1 MKLEEK
7 IYALRTGKNLSQG
20 DLADLLEVSRQSVS
34 KWETGASVPDLD
46 KLVRLAEVFGVSLD
60 ELVLDRPPQS
70 AAPAEQAPP
79 APTPASARR
88 PGHTAGIILMCTAA
102 VVFLLLTLLG
112 GFLEGLVLALPF
124 LACGVICLAAKRH
137 PGLWC
142 AWAVYLLVGGY
153 LSWATGTRW
162 SAIVYTFRYLDLGSP
177 VHVAMAWGMVLIAA
191 LLVFATA
198 RAFRG
203 TRLSPSRRSVVLTAA
218 GWVIWLLA
226 TVTPLGGY
234 VVWPL
239 YLLLDSSWVFQLWD
253 LLRLAALTA
262 LVCVTAAL
270 RRGRGEKA

>member
-1 MKLEEK
+1 MSQSESLGMR
-7 IYALRTGKNLSQG
+7 ICRLRGDKRLSQG
-20 DLADLLEVSRQSVS
+20 DLADLLGVSRQSVS
-34 KWETGASVPDLD
+34 KWETDSSVPDLD
-46 KLVRLAEVFGVSLD
+46 KLVRMAELFEVSLD
-60 ELVLDRPPQS
+60 ELVLGREKEDS
-70 AAPAEQAPP
+70 ASSAHPAPAAFPVRH
-79 APTPASARR
+79 AVGIALLCL
-88 PGHTAGIILMCTAA
+88 AGLTVILCT
-102 VVFLLLTLLG
+102 VLG
-112 GFLEGLVLALPF
+112 GLLEGLVLALPF
-124 LACGVICLAAKRH
+124 LACGVICLAVRWH

>member
-1 MKLEEK
+1 MSQSESLGMR
-7 IYALRTGKNLSQG
+7 ICRLRGDKRLSQG
-20 DLADLLEVSRQSVS
+20 DLADLLGVSRQSVS
-34 KWETGASVPDLD
+34 KWETDSSVPDLD
-46 KLVRLAEVFGVSLD
+46 KLVRMAELFEVSLD
-60 ELVLDRPPQS
+60 ELVLGREKEDS
-70 AAPAEQAPP
+70 APP
-79 APTPASARR
+79 AHPAPAAFPVRCAV
-88 PGHTAGIILMCTAA
+88 GIALLCLAGLTVILCT
-102 VVFLLLTLLG
+102 VLG
-112 GFLEGLVLALPF
+112 GLLEGLVLALPF

>member
-1 MKLEEK
+1 ML
-7 IYALRTGKNLSQG
+7 
-20 DLADLLEVSRQSVS
+20 
-34 KWETGASVPDLD
+34 
-46 KLVRLAEVFGVSLD
+46 
-60 ELVLDRPPQS
+60 
-70 AAPAEQAPP
+70 
-79 APTPASARR
+79 
-88 PGHTAGIILMCTAA
+88 GI
-102 VVFLLLTLLG
+102 LLLIAFELCGLAIARSLFAGCARAVRAWLG
-112 GFLEGLVLALPF
+112 LCLGLVLMMWLPALFAFALRFTPAAQF
-124 LACGVICLAAKRH
+124 CGLGVAALHNRFYKIQLPQVLSFFGGTRFV
-137 PGLWC
+137 PIIST
-142 AWAVYLLVGGY
+142 AVYLLVGGY